1 MMLVELRR
9 SPQQASPPRSSILR
23 WRRLGTGRGRGRRTQ
38 KTRRLQRS
46 QKSVSASSTVKG
58 YRAMVRVGGASVH
71 IHCRV
76 VATRCSLSTRGV
88 SAGDDMA
95 LGFCS
100 ENMMPGY

>member
-1 MMLVELRR
+1 MAQVGDRER
-9 SPQQASPPRSSILR
+9 SAYPENQATAEEPEVSQRILNH
-23 WRRLGTGRGRGRRTQ
+23 
-38 KTRRLQRS
+38 
-46 QKSVSASSTVKG
+46 VKG
-58 YRAMVRVGGASVH
+58 YRAMVRVAVASVH